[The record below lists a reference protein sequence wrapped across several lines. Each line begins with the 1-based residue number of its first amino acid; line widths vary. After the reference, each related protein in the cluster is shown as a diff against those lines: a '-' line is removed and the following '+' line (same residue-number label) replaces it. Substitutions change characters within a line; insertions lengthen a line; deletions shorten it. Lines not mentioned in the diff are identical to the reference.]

1 MNHRHSS
8 SIETFHCTNP
18 VFVCVISYTETST
31 IPGITIA
38 GASPELMKY
47 TSPADSEFLYYGYC
61 RCLEEVPITP
71 DGKPTPAII
80 TRSVIGAT
88 DIPFFVVDAGSL
100 IKPLVPCISF
110 DQEYGKNI
118 AFGSAVDPGKVK
130 KAFEYG
136 NLLGTQLSKM
146 SDLVVLGESIPGGTT
161 TALGVLSALGAS
173 AEFRVSS
180 SMPNNP
186 HNLKNRVISQGM
198 TNAGIKRG
206 DLKSEP
212 FKAISILGDPML
224 PSISG
229 IAAGVLGSGGK
240 VMLAGG
246 TQMTAV
252 IAILKSLDQPLDNIC
267 IGTTV
272 YVARD
277 QTSDLVGLTE
287 SLSEKSV
294 PVYASNLHM
303 EESSI
308 DGLQAFSKG
317 YVKDGVGAGGV
328 SIAAILKLS
337 GRINGENL
345 LYSIEREYNRL
356 VLGRHDT
363 QASL

>member
-1 MNHRHSS
+1 M
-8 SIETFHCTNP
+8 
-18 VFVCVISYTETST
+18 
-31 IPGITIA
+31 
-38 GASPELMKY
+38 
-47 TSPADSEFLYYGYC
+47 
-61 RCLEEVPITP
+61 P
-71 DGKPTPAII
+71 D
-80 TRSVIGAT
+80 
-88 DIPFFVVDAGSL
+88 
-100 IKPLVPCISF
+100 
-110 DQEYGKNI
+110 
-118 AFGSAVDPGKVK
+118 
-130 KAFEYG
+130 
-136 NLLGTQLSKM
+136 
-146 SDLVVLGESIPGGTT
+146 
-161 TALGVLSALGAS
+161 
-173 AEFRVSS
+173 
-180 SMPNNP
+180 NP
-186 HNLKNRVISQGM
+186 HILKNRVISQGL
-198 TNAGIKRG
+198 TSAGIKRG
-206 DLKSEP
+206 DLKSNP

-287 SLSEKSV
+287 TLSENAV

-317 YVKDGVGAGGV
+317 YVKDGVGAGGM

-345 LYSIEREYNRL
+345 LYYIEREYNRL
-356 VLGRHDT
+356 VSSRRNT